1 MRVFAVLASSERMG
15 GAERSVIEQAAIG
28 AEFAQ
33 EWEVVSCGCDSGVV
47 AELARASSV
56 RVSCFDSI
64 RAVVRHV
71 TRADPDV
78 IYVFGL
84 RWSLI
89 FRLVR
94 LVNRGGRRPLL
105 FSAQRGLDV
114 WRRWPHNLV
123 DRWSQ
128 RLVDRYVPNSRSA
141 STMLVDEVGIDPE
154 RIDVIRGGVGVDW
167 LRPPARMH
175 RPDGDPLRIMMV
187 GNSRPE
193 KSYPQAIAALG
204 GLADL
209 EWRATIFTDDSLA
222 IDEILQESGIA
233 GRVNVV
239 TGRRLRPVDYDE
251 FDLLFHA
258 AIAESYP
265 RTILEAQ
272 ARGLRIVASDVGDV
286 RDIVG
291 PDGLLFRSSD
301 VVAAQVLIRRVI
313 EGEPGPR
320 HLVPV
325 RSIYD
330 AAREFGDLA
339 RRLAADA
346 ASGEGPTGSRS
357 TE

>member
-1 MRVFAVLASSERMG
+1 
-15 GAERSVIEQAAIG
+15 
-28 AEFAQ
+28 
-33 EWEVVSCGCDSGVV
+33 
-47 AELARASSV
+47 
-56 RVSCFDSI
+56 
-64 RAVVRHV
+64 
-71 TRADPDV
+71 
-78 IYVFGL
+78 
-84 RWSLI
+84 
-89 FRLVR
+89 
-94 LVNRGGRRPLL
+94 
-105 FSAQRGLDV
+105 
-114 WRRWPHNLV
+114 
-123 DRWSQ
+123 
-128 RLVDRYVPNSRSA
+128 
-141 STMLVDEVGIDPE
+141 
-154 RIDVIRGGVGVDW
+154 
-167 LRPPARMH
+167 
-175 RPDGDPLRIMMV
+175 
-187 GNSRPE
+187 
-193 KSYPQAIAALG
+193 
-204 GLADL
+204 
-209 EWRATIFTDDSLA
+209 
-222 IDEILQESGIA
+222 
-233 GRVNVV
+233 
-239 TGRRLRPVDYDE
+239 VDYDE